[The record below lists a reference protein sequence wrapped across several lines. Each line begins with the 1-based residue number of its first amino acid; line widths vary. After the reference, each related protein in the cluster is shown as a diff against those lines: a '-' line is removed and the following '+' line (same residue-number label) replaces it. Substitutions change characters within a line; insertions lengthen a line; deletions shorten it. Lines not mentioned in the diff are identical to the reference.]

1 MNKEYVT
8 LKVVS
13 YALCDFLYAL
23 LDNGVSE
30 YDIYI
35 TKEDGYLVIRLP
47 KQSLSSVK
55 YKKENYIKDCNC
67 VCEGGEQ
74 E

>member
-1 MNKEYVT
+1 MNKEYVN
-8 LKVVS
+8 LKVAS

-23 LDNGVSE
+23 LDNGV
-30 YDIYI
+30 YADDISL
-35 TKEDGYLVIRLP
+35 TKEDNYLVIRLP
-47 KQSLSSVK
+47 KESLFSVR

-74 E
+74 